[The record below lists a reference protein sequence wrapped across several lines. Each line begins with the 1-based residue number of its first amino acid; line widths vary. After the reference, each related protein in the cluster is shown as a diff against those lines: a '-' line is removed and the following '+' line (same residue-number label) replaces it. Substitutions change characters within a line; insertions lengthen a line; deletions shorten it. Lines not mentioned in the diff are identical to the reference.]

1 VQRGTASDIGDK
13 SLASHAGT
21 LAVLQ
26 ALKSRLESRM
36 RALLGNPVTVN
47 ILGSG
52 QLASAPAPATNAL
65 AIYLHRISIDP
76 VGRNR
81 YLPPAEGRRTARP
94 ELPVN
99 LHLLLIGWNTTTD
112 LEVGYLTAAMQV
124 IGSTLVLG
132 AADVGAADPGWGVD
146 ETVQV
151 LPEDMS
157 TEDLM
162 RLWDSLPGDY
172 RLSAPYLVKTLRL
185 APDQDVPDGPLVR
198 TLVFPSGTTHG
209 DEGDA

>member
-1 VQRGTASDIGDK
+1 M
-13 SLASHAGT
+13 ASHAAT

-26 ALKSRLESRM
+26 ALKSRLERHM
-36 RALLGNPVTVN
+36 GALMGSPVTVN
-47 ILGSG
+47 VMSSSTL
-52 QLASAPAPATNAL
+52 LAAPAPATSAPGV
-65 AIYLHRISIDP
+65 YLHRISIDP

-81 YLPPAEGRRTARP
+81 YLPPAEGQRRPRP

-99 LHLLLIGWNTTTD
+99 LHLLLIAWTVSAD
-112 LEVGYLTAAMQV
+112 IEVAYITAAMQA

-132 AADVGAADPGWGVD
+132 AGDIGAADPGWGAD
-146 ETVQV
+146 EVVQV

-185 APDQDVPDGPLVR
+185 LPVEVQPDGPLVR
-198 TLVFPSGTTHG
+198 TLVFPAAVGQG
-209 DEGDA
+209 DGA

>member
-1 VQRGTASDIGDK
+1 MEGGR
-13 SLASHAGT
+13 LASHAGT

-26 ALKSRLESRM
+26 ALKARLQARVG
-36 RALLGNPVTVN
+36 ALLATPVTVN

-52 QLASAPAPATNAL
+52 QLASAPAPTTNAL

-81 YLPPAEGRRTARP
+81 YLPPAEGRRGARP

-99 LHLLLIGWNTTTD
+99 LHLLLIGWNTSTD
-112 LEVGYLTAAMQV
+112 LELSYLTAAMQV
-124 IGSTLVLG
+124 IGSTMVLG
-132 AADVGAADPGWGVD
+132 AADVGAADPGWGAD

-172 RLSAPYLVKTLRL
+172 RLSAPYLIKTLRL
-185 APDQDVPDGPLVR
+185 APDSDVPDGPLVR
-198 TLVFPSGTTHG
+198 TLVFPAGTG
-209 DEGDA
+209 ADDEDGA

>member
-1 VQRGTASDIGDK
+1 MAS
-13 SLASHAGT
+13 L
-21 LAVLQ
+21 LN
-26 ALKSRLESRM
+26 
-36 RALLGNPVTVN
+36 RAVTVN
-47 ILGSG
+47 IMGSG
-52 QLASAPAPATNAL
+52 QLGSAPAPSTDAL
-65 AIYLHRISIDP
+65 AIYLHRISVDP

-81 YLPPAEGRRTARP
+81 YLPPAEGRRQARP

-99 LHLLLIGWNTTTD
+99 LHLLLIGWNTSTD
-112 LEVGYLTAAMQV
+112 LEVAYLTAAMQV

-132 AADVGAADPGWGVD
+132 AADVGAADPGWGAD

-185 APDQDVPDGPLVR
+185 APDLDVPDGPLVR
-198 TLVFPSGTTHG
+198 TLVFPMGTEDG
-209 DEGDA
+209 LRADPS

>member
-1 VQRGTASDIGDK
+1 MRASGPEC
-13 SLASHAGT
+13 SRLATYAAT

-26 ALKSRLESRM
+26 ALKARLETRM
-36 RALLGNPVTVN
+36 GALLGAPATVS
-47 ILGSG
+47 IMGSA
-52 QLASAPAPATNAL
+52 QLAGSPTPATNAL

-81 YLPPAEGRRTARP
+81 YLPPPDGRRAPRP

-99 LHLLLIGWNTTTD
+99 LHLLLIAWTTSTD
-112 LEVGYLTAAMQV
+112 QEIAHLTAAMQV

-132 AADVGAADPGWGVD
+132 AGDVGAADPGWGPD

-172 RLSAPYLVKTLRL
+172 RLSAPYLVKTVRLR
-185 APDQDVPDGPLVR
+185 PDLDLPDGPLVR
-198 TLVFPSGTTHG
+198 TLVFPTGTVQG
-209 DEGDA
+209 DIE

>member
-1 VQRGTASDIGDK
+1 M
-13 SLASHAGT
+13 
-21 LAVLQ
+21 LQ
-26 ALKSRLESRM
+26 ALKARLQERM
-36 RALLGNPVTVN
+36 AVLLGNPVTVS

-52 QLASAPAPATNAL
+52 QLATAPAPASNAL

-81 YLPPAEGRRTARP
+81 YLPPAEGRRGARP
-94 ELPVN
+94 ELPIN
-99 LHLLLIGWNTTTD
+99 LHLLLIGWNTSTD
-112 LEVGYLTAAMQV
+112 LELGYLTAAMQV
-124 IGSTLVLG
+124 IGSTMVLG
-132 AADVGAADPGWGVD
+132 AADVGAADRGWGAD
-146 ETVQV
+146 EAVQV

-185 APDQDVPDGPLVR
+185 APDLDPPDGPLVR
-198 TLVFPSGTTHG
+198 TLVFPAGIG
-209 DEGDA
+209 PAGVGGA

>member
-1 VQRGTASDIGDK
+1 M
-13 SLASHAGT
+13 ASHAGT

-26 ALKSRLESRM
+26 ALKARLASRM
-36 RALLGNPVTVN
+36 STLLGRTVVVN

-52 QLASAPAPATNAL
+52 QLASAPAAATDAL

-81 YLPPAEGRRTARP
+81 YLPPVEGRRSARP

-99 LHLLLIGWNTTTD
+99 LHLLLIGWNTSTD
-112 LEVGYLTAAMQV
+112 LEVAYLTAAMQV

-132 AADVGAADPGWGVD
+132 AGDVGAADPGWGVD
-146 ETVQV
+146 EVVQV

-185 APDQDVPDGPLVR
+185 APDEEPLDGPLVR
-198 TLVFPSGTTHG
+198 TLVFPSGVMTAG
-209 DEGDA
+209 DSTAESSA